1 MFGYTNDHIKGVSVG
16 VSQPVHTLHAA
27 LIAHPKQGSELSL
40 QKDLAGIVTKWD
52 TLASLQGNSLQ
63 GAAWLRL
70 SAIPLG
76 GHRDSVFPALWTFK
90 SQKSRF

>member
-40 QKDLAGIVTKWD
+40 QKDLAGIVT
-52 TLASLQGNSLQ
+52 
-63 GAAWLRL
+63 
-70 SAIPLG
+70 
-76 GHRDSVFPALWTFK
+76 
-90 SQKSRF
+90 